1 MAFDDRTLR
10 KIYDRTNGKCHV
22 CHKKLSFTNY
32 GQGGAKGAWEVEH
45 SIPRANGGTDHLN
58 NLFPACIGCN
68 RSKGTHTTRTARSWN
83 DRTRAPFSKEK
94 REQIRRNNAIGGAV
108 LGGLIGL
115 AINPVAALCGSVI
128 GALIGHHAN
137 PDA

>member
-94 REQIRRNNAIGGAV
+94 REQIKRNNAIGGAV

-115 AINPVAALCGSVI
+115 AINPVVCLCGLGI
-128 GALIGHHAN
+128 GALIGHSAN
-137 PDA
+137 PEG